1 MQGETKKR
9 GECVIEFTGS
19 LGFGVLMWRM
29 RKGLV
34 VEETIIEVRW

>member
-1 MQGETKKR
+1 MQEKKR
-9 GECVIEFTGS
+9 VECVIEFTGS

-34 VEETIIEVRW
+34 VKATIIEVRW